1 MNTMHKDKVAGTLGV
16 VTGVAGVVLLAAI
29 VSAADPMGWSI
40 GALIGASIA
49 VGCIGTLFRGLF
61 RGPKFEG
68 SIYRGPRPNPVPQSY
83 PAGPT
88 AVATLYAAD
97 STAWNCDDND
107 AEFAPV
113 VSLTEAQ
120 VARRRPERER
130 REAASAQA

>member
-1 MNTMHKDKVAGTLGV
+1 MNTLHKDKVAGTLGV

-49 VGCIGTLFRGLF
+49 VGCIGTLFRG
-61 RGPKFEG
+61 PNFEG
-68 SIYRGPRPNPVPQSY
+68 SIYRGPRPHPVPQSY
-83 PAGPT
+83 PTGPT